1 LHQITKFLFQAS
13 ADGEGIARKY
23 YLASEDIETVV
34 TPGALEDQLFN
45 FEPRTILI
53 RMKDSVVRGRVL
65 QLLYERRGEGFLPF
79 GAAERAVP
87 APEGI
92 NNRDW
97 LQALAQLAE
106 YGLIDWKPIEDKSGM
121 GLLGGFARMNE
132 LGMHVLNSSAA
143 SPIRVTF
150 DERRAVVG
158 DPQEIKMPGAEVQAL
173 KDAFELI
180 ILAIEQ
186 TSISEGEKK
195 EARSLLLKLLESKAG
210 ARALGEDARSLI
222 TRYFAGL

>member
-1 LHQITKFLFQAS
+1 MVA
-13 ADGEGIARKY
+13 
-23 YLASEDIETVV
+23 
-34 TPGALEDQLFN
+34 PGTFEDQLFN
-45 FEPRTILI
+45 FEPRTIFI

-106 YGLIDWKPIEDKSGM
+106 YGLIDWKPIEDRSGM

-132 LGMHVLNSSAA
+132 FGMHVLNSGAA
-143 SPIRVTF
+143 SPIRITF
-150 DERRAVVG
+150 DETRRAAVG
-158 DPQEIKMPGAEVQAL
+158 GPQEIKMPGAEMQAL
-173 KDAFELI
+173 KDAFEQI
-180 ILAIEQ
+180 ILAIGQ

-195 EARSLLLKLLESKAG
+195 EARSLLLKLLQSKAG
-210 ARALGEDARSLI
+210 VRALGENAQSLI
-222 TRYFAGL
+222 TKYFAGL

>member
-1 LHQITKFLFQAS
+1 MLKYVRLRRQIHSIERRS
-13 ADGEGIARKY
+13 ARSTFRGFE
-23 YLASEDIETVV
+23 EE
-34 TPGALEDQLFN
+34 LFN
-45 FEPRTILI
+45 LELQTIFI

-65 QLLYERRGEGFLPF
+65 QLLHERRGEGFLPF

-97 LQALAQLAE
+97 LRALAQLAE

-132 LGMHVLNSSAA
+132 LGMHVLNSNAA
-143 SPIRVTF
+143 SPIRITF

-158 DPQEIKMPGAEVQAL
+158 DPQEIKMPGAEARAL
-173 KDAFELI
+173 SDAIEKV
-180 ILAIEQ
+180 ILAIER
-186 TSISEGEKK
+186 TGISEEEKK
-195 EARSLLLKLLESKAG
+195 KARSLLLKLLQSKAG
-210 ARALGEDARSLI
+210 ERALGQSAQSLI
-222 TRYFAGL
+222 TKYFADL

>member
-1 LHQITKFLFQAS
+1 
-13 ADGEGIARKY
+13 
-23 YLASEDIETVV
+23 VV
-34 TPGALEDQLFN
+34 APGAFEDQLFN
-45 FEPRTILI
+45 FEPRTIFI

-132 LGMHVLNSSAA
+132 FGMHVLNSSAA
-143 SPIRVTF
+143 SPIRITF
-150 DERRAVVG
+150 DESRGAGVG
-158 DPQEIKMPGAEVQAL
+158 GPQEIKMPGAEMQAL
-173 KDAFELI
+173 KDAFEQV
-180 ILAIEQ
+180 ILAIGQ

-195 EARSLLLKLLESKAG
+195 EARSLLLKLLQSKAG
-210 ARALGEDARSLI
+210 VRALGENAQSLI
-222 TRYFAGL
+222 TKYFAGL

>member
-1 LHQITKFLFQAS
+1 MCGFAAKLITSSRGLL
-13 ADGEGIARKY
+13 DPPTRRRRVNGGR
-23 YLASEDIETVV
+23 
-34 TPGALEDQLFN
+34 LEDQLFN
-45 FEPRTILI
+45 FEPGTIFI

-65 QLLYERRGEGFLPF
+65 QLLHERRGEGFLPF

-97 LQALAQLAE
+97 LRALAQLAE

-132 LGMHVLNSSAA
+132 FGMHVLNSSAA
-143 SPIRVTF
+143 SPIRITF
-150 DERRAVVG
+150 DESRRGVVG
-158 DPQEIKMPGAEVQAL
+158 GPQEVKMPGAEVQAL
-173 KDAFELI
+173 KDAFEQI
-180 ILAIEQ
+180 ILAIER

-195 EARSLLLKLLESKAG
+195 EARSLLLKLLQSKAG
-210 ARALGEDARSLI
+210 VRALGESAQALI
-222 TRYFAGL
+222 TKYFAGL

>member
-1 LHQITKFLFQAS
+1 
-13 ADGEGIARKY
+13 
-23 YLASEDIETVV
+23 
-34 TPGALEDQLFN
+34 LFN
-45 FEPRTILI
+45 SELQTIFI

-65 QLLYERRGEGFLPF
+65 QLLHERRGEDFLPF

-97 LQALAQLAE
+97 LRALAQLAE

-132 LGMHVLNSSAA
+132 LGMQVLKSSAA
-143 SPIRVTF
+143 SPIRITF

-158 DPQEIKMPGAEVQAL
+158 DPQEIKMPGAEAQAL
-173 KDAFELI
+173 KDAFEHI
-180 ILAIEQ
+180 ILAIER
-186 TSISEGEKK
+186 TGISEREKK
-195 EARSLLLKLLESKAG
+195 EARSLLLKLLQSKAG
-210 ARALGEDARSLI
+210 ESALGQSARSLI
-222 TRYFAGL
+222 AKYFADL

>member
-1 LHQITKFLFQAS
+1 
-13 ADGEGIARKY
+13 
-23 YLASEDIETVV
+23 
-34 TPGALEDQLFN
+34 
-45 FEPRTILI
+45 
-53 RMKDSVVRGRVL
+53 MKDSVVRGRVL
-65 QLLYERRGEGFLPF
+65 QLLHERRGEGFLPF

-121 GLLGGFARMNE
+121 GLLGGFARINE
-132 LGMHVLNSSAA
+132 LGMHVLKSNAA
-143 SPIRVTF
+143 SPIRITF

-158 DPQEIKMPGAEVQAL
+158 DPQEIKMPGAEAQAL
-173 KDAFELI
+173 KDAFEQV

-186 TSISEGEKK
+186 IGVSEGDKK
-195 EARSLLLKLLESKAG
+195 EARSLLLKLLQSKAG
-210 ARALGEDARSLI
+210 ADALGEGGAQSLI
-222 TRYFAGL
+222 TKYFGSL

>member
-1 LHQITKFLFQAS
+1 
-13 ADGEGIARKY
+13 
-23 YLASEDIETVV
+23 LASEVSKRWLDR
-34 TPGALEDQLFN
+34 GAFEDQLFN
-45 FEPRTILI
+45 FEARTIFI

-92 NNRDW
+92 NTRDW

-143 SPIRVTF
+143 SPIRITF

-173 KDAFELI
+173 KDAFEQI

-195 EARSLLLKLLESKAG
+195 EARSLLLKLLQSKAG
-210 ARALGEDARSLI
+210 VHALGETAGSLI
-222 TRYFAGL
+222 TKYFAGL

>member
-1 LHQITKFLFQAS
+1 
-13 ADGEGIARKY
+13 
-23 YLASEDIETVV
+23 
-34 TPGALEDQLFN
+34 
-45 FEPRTILI
+45 
-53 RMKDSVVRGRVL
+53 MKDSVVRGRVL

-132 LGMHVLNSSAA
+132 FGMHVLNSSAA
-143 SPIRVTF
+143 SPIRITF
-150 DERRAVVG
+150 DESQRGAAG
-158 DPQEIKMPGAEVQAL
+158 GPQEMKIPGAEAELPTQAL
-173 KDAFELI
+173 KDAFEQV

-186 TSISEGEKK
+186 ISISEGEKK
-195 EARSLLLKLLESKAG
+195 EARSLLLK
-210 ARALGEDARSLI
+210 
-222 TRYFAGL
+222 